1 MNQMIIIM
9 RMTNYRPPIPNPNK
23 IIINMRMINY
33 RHYYVRY
40 GRDSKYHV
48 VSSTQIPWWLRVR
61 YENELNFE
69 LEHRK
74 NLLSKQ
80 TTYKNKFG
88 FESVRYAYPSH
99 GRLRDVEIELTL

>member
-1 MNQMIIIM
+1 M
-9 RMTNYRPPIPNPNK
+9 K
-23 IIINMRMINY
+23 MINY

-69 LEHRK
+69 LEQK
-74 NLLSKQ
+74 KAFEQLQYQNK
-80 TTYKNKFG
+80 KKFG
-88 FESVRYAYPSH
+88 YRSESVRYAYPSH
-99 GRLRDVEIELTL
+99 GRLRDVELELTL

>member
-1 MNQMIIIM
+1 MIMNQMIIIM
-9 RMTNYRPPIPNPNK
+9 M
-23 IIINMRMINY
+23 MINY

-69 LEHRK
+69 LEQK
-74 NLLSKQ
+74 KAFEQLQYQNK
-80 TTYKNKFG
+80 KKFG
-88 FESVRYAYPSH
+88 YRFESVRYAYPSH
-99 GRLRDVEIELTL
+99 GRLRDVELELTL